1 MVIILHTFYRCGVLF
16 CKQCMSYERRLNRNG
31 NFDPAG
37 KLFKVLHSIDNCR
50 FLFIVFEFCNTLS
63 VLFFSITKGLSAAN
77 LHN

>member
-50 FLFIVFEFCNTLS
+50 F
-63 VLFFSITKGLSAAN
+63 
-77 LHN
+77 